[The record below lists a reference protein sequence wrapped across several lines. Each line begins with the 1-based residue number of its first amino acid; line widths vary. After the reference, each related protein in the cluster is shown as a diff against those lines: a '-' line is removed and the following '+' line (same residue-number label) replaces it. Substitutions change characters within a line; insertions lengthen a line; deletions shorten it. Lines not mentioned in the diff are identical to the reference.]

1 MGVGGGVMTTLAEV
15 LAAVDRDLTDDEIR
29 VAGRLIEAGRTLE
42 EIQKYLDERTPVPTD
57 DELETYRYEAQGS
70 SVVPIPDKG

>member
-1 MGVGGGVMTTLAEV
+1 MTTLAEV
-15 LAAVDRDLTDDEIR
+15 LAAVDRDLTDVEIR